1 MTGPRRLVLIGGGEN
16 ARVLAEA
23 ARTRPERWRVAGYLD
38 PQADGA
44 AAERVGAPWL
54 GSDAAAERLAAEPD
68 LWFVLAVAGTRP
80 EPRRRRLVERYDA
93 LGVRWA
99 AVVHARAELSPS
111 VVVGPGVVVYAGA
124 VVNGGARLGAHALV
138 GSGAVVEHDVV
149 LGELVQL
156 GPGAVVGG
164 GVTVEP
170 EAFLGLGCRV
180 RDHLLV
186 GRGALVGMG
195 AVLVADAPAG
205 AVLAG
210 VPARPLRQPPC

>member
-1 MTGPRRLVLIGGGEN
+1 VSGPRRLVLIGGGEN

-23 ARTRPERWRVAGYLD
+23 ARSRPERWRVAGYLD
-38 PQADGA
+38 PQADNGGV
-44 AAERVGAPWL
+44 ERMGAPWL

-80 EPRRRRLVERYDA
+80 EPRRRLLVERYDA

-99 AVVHARAELSPS
+99 SVVHARAEVSPS
-111 VVVGPGVVVYAGA
+111 ATVAPGVVIYAGA
-124 VVNGGARLGAHALV
+124 VVNAGARLGVHALV

-149 LGELVQL
+149 LGALVQV

-164 GVTVEP
+164 GATIEA

-180 RDHLLV
+180 RDHVQV
-186 GRGALVGMG
+186 GRGALLGMG
-195 AVLVADAPAG
+195 AVLVADAAAG

-210 VPARPLRQPPC
+210 VPARPLRQP